1 MASNYN
7 LKRNSRVFFTTNLVA
22 ATGKVSTVAS
32 SFTTANTQELTV
44 LDGFTFTQTTT
55 AQAVTVSEAGA
66 SPARGQR
73 NFNTALNPVDF
84 SFSTYIRPNVALTT
98 NVDSDESDLWNAL
111 FGTTATSDTG
121 ITLTYTGALT
131 PTYTASTG
139 VLVLTAATSIT
150 ASGLAVGDIVTIQGV
165 TGLGAN
171 QFNAAI
177 QITAITATAI
187 TGTYLLAPTAAV
199 PVAANWPTG
208 SVFFHKKSWVTNV
221 AVPADTGTTA
231 MYAEV
236 TPARSNVNQLLPFG
250 LIIVVDGISYTI
262 DNCAMD
268 QASIDFGLDA
278 IATVAWTGKGTQLNQ
293 LATNITMVNGG
304 TLNAPTVTFAG
315 GITGTGAGKSD
326 TSLTRYITNKLST
339 VSLKAQI
346 GGGGT
351 SYNMALTGGSIQIAN
366 NINFVTPANLGVLNV
381 PIGYYTG
388 TRAITGTLNAYLK
401 TGTNNTADLLS
412 SILTASTGGATELK
426 YQLGLAIGGS
436 SALTRVEALINGASL
451 QIPTVDASQ
460 DIVSTAIQFTAQ
472 GADSVGGANANYD
485 VSATNDIR
493 VRYFAA

>member
-1 MASNYN
+1 MATTYN
-7 LKRNSRVFFTTNLVA
+7 LKRNSRVFFTTNLAV
-22 ATGKVSTVAS
+22 ATGKVNATG
-32 SFTTANTQELTV
+32 FTAANTQEITV

-66 SPARGQR
+66 TPARGQR
-73 NFNTALNPVDF
+73 SFNTALNPVDF
-84 SFSTYIRPNVALTT
+84 SFSTYIRPNVAGTT
-98 NVDSDESDLWNAL
+98 VVEADESDLWNAL
-111 FGTTATSDTG
+111 FGTVATSDTG

-131 PTYTASTG
+131 PAYVAGTG
-139 VLVLTAATSIT
+139 VLTLTAATSIT
-150 ASGLAVGDIVTIQGV
+150 ATGLAVNDIVTIQGV

-171 QFNAAI
+171 QFNSAV
-177 QITAITATAI
+177 QITNITATAI
-187 TGTYLLAPTAAV
+187 TATYLLAPTASV
-199 PVAANWPTG
+199 PAAGSWATG
-208 SVFFHKKSWVTNV
+208 TVFFHKKSWVTNV
-221 AVPADTGTTA
+221 AVPADTGNVA
-231 MYAEV
+231 MYSEV

-250 LIIVVDGISYTI
+250 MIIVVDGISYTI
-262 DNCAMD
+262 DNCALD
-268 QASIDFGLDA
+268 QASIDFGLDG

-304 TLNAPTVTFAG
+304 TINAPTVTLSG
-315 GITGTGAGKSD
+315 GLTGTATGKSD
-326 TSLTRYITNKLST
+326 NTLTRYITNKLST
-339 VSLKAQI
+339 VTLKAQI

-366 NINFVTPANLGVLNV
+366 NINYITPANLGVLNV

-412 SILTASTGGATELK
+412 AILTASTGGATELK

-436 SALTRVEALINGASL
+436 SAANRVEALINGASL

-472 GADSVGGANANYD
+472 GADNVGGASANYD
-485 VSATNDIR
+485 VAAVNDIR
-493 VRYFAA
+493 IRYFAA